1 MKIKSKNLSKQ
12 FHSWLNKG
20 YPLVS
25 QKDAIERKA
34 LEIGLVFKT
43 KNHNSELLSYFKLN
57 IYVTTEQV
65 VKNKEDNIAR
75 NKIKEEKDQL
85 RSAERKIS
93 KIKKKYRVSSESFY
107 LSIEWVLL
115 TKKVRKV
122 FPGYCMKCGR
132 GGKTHIDHIFPR
144 SIYPE
149 LELDIHNLQ
158 ILCEKC
164 NMDKSNKNTM
174 DYRTIEQKKL
184 LSAKYI

>member
-12 FHSWLNKG
+12 FHRWLNKG

-25 QKDAIERKA
+25 EKEAIERKA
-34 LEIGLVFKT
+34 LEVGLIFKT
-43 KNHNSELLSYFKLN
+43 KNHNSELLQYFKLN
-57 IYVTTEQV
+57 LYVPTEQV
-65 VKNKEDNIAR
+65 VKQKQDNIAR
-75 NKIKEEKDQL
+75 HKLKVEKDQL
-85 RSAERKIS
+85 KSAERKIS

-115 TKKVRKV
+115 TKKIRKI
-122 FPGYCMKCGR
+122 FENNCMKCGR

-144 SIYPE
+144 SLYPD

-164 NMDKSNKNTM
+164 NIEKSNKNTV
-174 DYRTIEQKKL
+174 DYRTMEHKQK
-184 LSAKYI
+184 LSAKYV